1 MAATVIE
8 YARFVEV
15 QHRRARI
22 VAELERAARTPARL
36 TEPTAVDPFI
46 DVSESETSVDASTTR
61 ENG

>member
-15 QHRRARI
+15 QQRRARI
-22 VAELERAARTPARL
+22 VAELEPAGRTPAPL
-36 TEPTAVDPFI
+36 TEPTGVDPFI